1 MRKRN
6 WNWAFCNWNKEQR
19 TKNKEQGIEI
29 SIFNLFMRRV
39 VVTGM
44 GALTPIGNN
53 LESYWSNLQNGVSG
67 AAPITKF
74 DTTKFKTNFA
84 CELKNFDPKDHFD
97 VKELR
102 KYDPFSQYALVAVD
116 EAVKDSAID
125 FDSLN
130 KDRIG
135 VIWGSGN
142 GGIQTFQDQMKE
154 YCEGDG
160 TPRFT
165 PFFIPRILVDIASG
179 IISIKYGLRGVNFC
193 PVSACA
199 TSNTAMIE
207 AFNYI
212 KWGKAEMI
220 ITGGSEAAINEAAIG
235 GFSSAKA
242 LSTRNDSPETASRPF
257 DVTRDG
263 FVMGE
268 GAGAMILEEYEH
280 AIKRGAKIYAEVV
293 GGGMAADA
301 YHLTGTHPEGD
312 GAVLGMNEALR
323 EAEITAEK
331 IDYINMHATST
342 PLGDNSELIAAKRVF
357 GERHALS
364 ISATKSMTGH
374 LLGAAGAIEGIACVM
389 ALKDQLVPPTINTTD
404 IEPDFKDLFD
414 FPMGKAKKKD
424 LTYAMSNTFGF
435 GGHIAS
441 IIFKKFEG

>member
-1 MRKRN
+1 
-6 WNWAFCNWNKEQR
+6 
-19 TKNKEQGIEI
+19 
-29 SIFNLFMRRV
+29 MRRV
-39 VVTGM
+39 VITGI

-53 LESYWSNLQNGVSG
+53 LNDYWTNLKNGVSG
-67 AAPITKF
+67 AATITKF
-74 DTTKFKTNFA
+74 DTSKFKSTFA
-84 CELKNFDPKDHFD
+84 CELKNFDPKEHFD
-97 VKELR
+97 VKEIR
-102 KYDPFSQYALVAVD
+102 KYDSFSQYALVAVD
-116 EAVKDSAID
+116 EAVKHGNID
-125 FDSLN
+125 FDTLN

-142 GGIQTFQDQMKE
+142 GGIQTFQDQMME
-154 YCEGDG
+154 FCEGDG

-199 TSNTAMIE
+199 TSNTALIE

-212 KWGKAEMI
+212 KWDKADMI
-220 ITGGSEAAINEAAIG
+220 ISGGSEAAINQAAIG

-242 LSTRNDSPETASRPF
+242 LSQRNDSPETASRPF

-268 GAGAMILEEYEH
+268 GAGALILEEYEH
-280 AIKRGAKIYAEVV
+280 AKQRGATIYGEVV

-312 GAVLGMNEALR
+312 GAVLGMKEAMR
-323 EAEITAEK
+323 EAGITADQ

-342 PLGDNSELIAAKRVF
+342 AQGDNSELIAAKRVF
-357 GERHALS
+357 GERKSLAV
-364 ISATKSMTGH
+364 SATKSMTGH

-389 ALKDQLVPPTINTTD
+389 ALQENIVPPTINTTE
-404 IEPDFKDLFD
+404 IEPEFVDLFD
-414 FPMGKAKKKD
+414 FPLGKAKEKQ

-441 IIFKKFEG
+441 VIFKKFEA

>member
-1 MRKRN
+1 
-6 WNWAFCNWNKEQR
+6 
-19 TKNKEQGIEI
+19 
-29 SIFNLFMRRV
+29 MRRV
-39 VVTGM
+39 VITGM

-53 LESYWSNLQNGVSG
+53 LDEFWSNLQKGVSG

-74 DTTKFKTNFA
+74 DTSKFKAQFA
-84 CELKNFDPKDHFD
+84 CELKGYDPADFFH

-102 KYDPFSQYALVAVD
+102 QYDRFSLYALHTVN
-116 EAVKDSAID
+116 EALENGKID
-125 FDSLN
+125 FEGLN

-199 TSNTAMIE
+199 TSNTALIE

-212 KWGKAEMI
+212 KWDKADMI
-220 ITGGSEAAINEAAIG
+220 ITGGSEAAITESAIG

-268 GAGAMILEEYEH
+268 GAGALILEEYEH
-280 AIKRGAKIYAEVV
+280 AKKRGAIIYGEVV

-312 GAVLGMNEALR
+312 GAVLGMNEAMR
-323 EAEITAEK
+323 EAGIVAAD
-331 IDYINMHATST
+331 IDYVNMHATST
-342 PLGDNSELIAAKRVF
+342 SLGDNSELIAASRVF
-357 GERHALS
+357 GERKSLS

-389 ALKDQLVPPTINTTD
+389 ALKDGIVPPTINTRE
-404 IEPDFKDLFD
+404 IEPDFKDKFD
-414 FPMGKAKKKD
+414 FPLGKAVTKNMN
-424 LTYAMSNTFGF
+424 YAMSNTFGF

-441 IIFKKFEG
+441 VVFKKFEE

>member
-1 MRKRN
+1 MK
-6 WNWAFCNWNKEQR
+6 
-19 TKNKEQGIEI
+19 
-29 SIFNLFMRRV
+29 RV
-39 VVTGM
+39 VVTGI

-53 LESYWSNLQNGVSG
+53 LNEFWTNLKNGVSG
-67 AAPITKF
+67 AGPITKF
-74 DTTKFKTNFA
+74 DTEKFKVKFA
-84 CELKNFDPKDHFD
+84 CELKGYDPKDHFD
-97 VKELR
+97 VKEIR
-102 KYDPFSQYALVAVD
+102 KYDPFSQYALVAVE
-116 EAVKDSAID
+116 EAVKNGNID
-125 FDSLN
+125 FDTLN

-142 GGIQTFQDQMKE
+142 GGIQTFQDQTKE

-199 TSNTAMIE
+199 TSNTAIIE

-212 KWGKAEMI
+212 KWGKADMI
-220 ITGGSEAAINEAAIG
+220 ITGGSEAAITESAIG

-242 LSTRNDSPETASRPF
+242 LSQRNDSPETASRPF
-257 DVTRDG
+257 DVNRDG

-268 GAGAMILEEYEH
+268 GAGALIVEEYEH
-280 AIKRGAKIYAEVV
+280 AIKRGATIYGEIV

-323 EAEITAEK
+323 EAGITADQ
-331 IDYINMHATST
+331 IDHINMHATST
-342 PLGDNSELIAAKRVF
+342 PQGDSSELIASQRVF
-357 GERHALS
+357 GRRKSLAV
-364 ISATKSMTGH
+364 SATKSITGH

-389 ALKDQLVPPTINTTD
+389 ALLENTVPPTINTTD
-404 IEPDFKDLFD
+404 FEPEFADSFTFPIGKSIEKE
-414 FPMGKAKKKD
+414 M
-424 LTYAMSNTFGF
+424 TYAMSNTFGF
-435 GGHIAS
+435 GGHNACVL
-441 IIFKKFEG
+441 FKKLVD